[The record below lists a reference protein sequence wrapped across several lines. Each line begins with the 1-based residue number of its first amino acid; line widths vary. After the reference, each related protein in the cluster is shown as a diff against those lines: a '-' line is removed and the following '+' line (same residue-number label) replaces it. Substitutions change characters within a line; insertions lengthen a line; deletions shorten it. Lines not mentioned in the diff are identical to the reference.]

1 MGGGVVPAG
10 VFVFE
15 LSSSKNSVKTIN
27 AAQQNWRSAF

>member
-1 MGGGVVPAG
+1 MVPAG

-15 LSSSKNSVKTIN
+15 LSSGKKAVETIN